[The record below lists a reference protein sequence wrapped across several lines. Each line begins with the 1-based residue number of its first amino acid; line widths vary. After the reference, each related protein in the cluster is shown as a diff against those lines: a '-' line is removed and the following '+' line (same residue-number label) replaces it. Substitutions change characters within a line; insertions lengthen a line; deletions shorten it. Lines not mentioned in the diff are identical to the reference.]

1 MIIIS
6 KSAKA
11 LKTNIFL
18 TLFFK
23 FSFQYIILIL
33 LIFILYAFRNHNLLA
48 RERSQSLHY
57 FLIIAL
63 IFLNLMFKEQA

>member
-11 LKTNIFL
+11 LRTSISL
-18 TLFFK
+18 ALLFFI
-23 FSFQYIILIL
+23 SFQYIILIL

-48 RERSQSLHY
+48 GERPQ
-57 FLIIAL
+57 
-63 IFLNLMFKEQA
+63 